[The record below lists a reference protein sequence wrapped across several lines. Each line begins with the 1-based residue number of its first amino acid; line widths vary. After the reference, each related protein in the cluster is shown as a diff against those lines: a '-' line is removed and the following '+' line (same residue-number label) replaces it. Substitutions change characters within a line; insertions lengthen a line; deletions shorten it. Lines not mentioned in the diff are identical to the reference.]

1 MSDITKMAVTEL
13 CESIKKGELSPLEV
27 TDAYLKSISEK
38 DGETGAFLTVT
49 EKQAKER
56 AEKLGKSDDSQ
67 ALFGIPCAIKDNI
80 CTLVRQKCSR
90 TLFPATTRR

>member
-1 MSDITKMAVTEL
+1 MSYITKMAVTEL

-56 AEKLGKSDDSQ
+56 AEKLFMEPEAFGA
-67 ALFGIPCAIKDNI
+67 ALEEIMKEE
-80 CTLVRQKCSR
+80 RR
-90 TLFPATTRR
+90 TTNNELK